1 MDRLKESYK
10 YSRRVEAMKSV
21 LENRIEV
28 EKMLIERLGENIAN
42 EKGMDLVEV
51 EKKVLEAMK
60 STAERTY
67 RSGWMDCLEYLYKT
81 KLDEV
86 VDLVI
91 YSHQKKEEE
100 RRNAI

>member
-10 YSRRVEAMKSV
+10 CSRRVAAMKIV

-42 EKGMDLVEV
+42 EKGMELREV
-51 EKKVLEAMK
+51 ERNVLEAMK
-60 STAERTY
+60 LTAERTY
-67 RSGWMDCLEYLYKT
+67 RRGWMDCLEYLYKT

-86 VDLVI
+86 VDI
-91 YSHQKKEEE
+91 IMYSHKKKDEE

>member
-10 YSRRVEAMKSV
+10 YSRRVAAMKSV
-21 LENRIEV
+21 LENRIEI

-42 EKGMDLVEV
+42 EKGMELGEV
-51 EKKVLEAMK
+51 ERKVLEAMK

-67 RSGWMDCLEYLYKT
+67 RNGWMDCLEYLYKT

-86 VDLVI
+86 VDIII
-91 YSHQKKEEE
+91 YSHKKKEEE

>member
-10 YSRRVEAMKSV
+10 YSRRDEAMKSV
-21 LENRIEV
+21 LENRIEG

-42 EKGMDLVEV
+42 EKGMDLGEV

>member
-42 EKGMDLVEV
+42 EKGMDLGEV